1 MPDRPPKRPRDPAQ
15 LAKLMIDIASG
26 EVEEGQPTAKQ
37 ARARKAGTK
46 GGPARSKALSPE
58 QRSEIQRQGLG
69 GHLLMDVFAKAAAI
83 SEYAGFY
90 ALTLTSMNA
99 DSTAFYESLN
109 FRIYSEN
116 TKLPKML
123 YLLEDI
129 LTLVSAN

>member
-1 MPDRPPKRPRDPAQ
+1 
-15 LAKLMIDIASG
+15 
-26 EVEEGQPTAKQ
+26 
-37 ARARKAGTK
+37 
-46 GGPARSKALSPE
+46 
-58 QRSEIQRQGLG
+58 
-69 GHLLMDVFAKAAAI
+69 
-83 SEYAGFY
+83 
-90 ALTLTSMNA
+90 MNA